1 MIKKL
6 SVFLVL
12 LLLLCCAVPSLAA
25 PALPEGEVDLEV
37 KAAYEGVPLP
47 NTVVTLH
54 RVGEIL
60 ETSPWI
66 TYGLTGSFASYPV
79 DLQELDN
86 AGWAVAAATLAS
98 YASADSLPPDYQ
110 GTSDENGVVSFSQL
124 PAGLYLMQMANQT
137 DEAGYS
143 YSAAPVLLTLPGYQE
158 NTWQMETQA
167 ALKIIRVDP
176 PETTQIEVQKI
187 WEAQGMEL
195 PDSITVELLCQGEL
209 VATAELSEANYWKH
223 TFTQLEVGKEYE
235 VVERN
240 VPDGFTVTISRT
252 DNQVVITNTAQEV
265 PPEPEN
271 PDPEIPQTG
280 IIRWPITLVTVLGI
294 VVFAAGWCMYYAGK
308 KET

>member
-1 MIKKL
+1 MEI
-6 SVFLVL
+6 
-12 LLLLCCAVPSLAA
+12 
-25 PALPEGEVDLEV
+25 PE
-37 KAAYEGVPLP
+37 
-47 NTVVTLH
+47 
-54 RVGEIL
+54 
-60 ETSPWI
+60 
-66 TYGLTGSFASYPV
+66 
-79 DLQELDN
+79 
-86 AGWAVAAATLAS
+86 
-98 YASADSLPPDYQ
+98 
-110 GTSDENGVVSFSQL
+110 
-124 PAGLYLMQMANQT
+124 
-137 DEAGYS
+137 
-143 YSAAPVLLTLPGYQE
+143 
-158 NTWQMETQA
+158 
-167 ALKIIRVDP
+167 
-176 PETTQIEVQKI
+176 
-187 WEAQGMEL
+187 
-195 PDSITVELLCQGEL
+195 SITVELLCEGQL